1 MRRTQAQHTDPAQQ
15 RSSAAAAAYAGV
27 DVSKDHLDL
36 SVVGADG
43 APLPGLPGLP
53 GAARHRRIAN
63 TPAGVRGLCAVLRD
77 VAGAD
82 GTGLALVVL
91 EATGAYHAPLLA
103 ALCGARLPVAVAN
116 PAQVKAYR
124 QTLLGR
130 NKTDRADALLLARF
144 ARAHG
149 AVLVRYAPPPDEQRH
164 LRQVLAYREQLATRR
179 TALAN
184 QLEAARWRDD
194 AELVAL
200 LEDDLADATRRLR
213 VATVRVRQALAA
225 LPEAVPLQAACGVGP
240 LVVAALLAY
249 LPAAV
254 WGRAKQAAACAGVHP
269 AVRASGRTAFGVLS
283 RAGSAR
289 LRRYLYLA
297 ALAARRHDPDLRAF
311 FERLVARGK
320 APKAALAARMHKLL
334 RRAMGRLRA
343 WRTAPLLLPHTP
355 ALPATA

>member
-184 QLEAARWRDD
+184 QLDAAR
-194 AELVAL
+194 L
-200 LEDDLADATRRLR
+200 LEEVVGQLAQDGGGGDG
-213 VATVRVRQALAA
+213 VA
-225 LPEAVPLQAACGVGP
+225 GDG
-240 LVVAALLAY
+240 
-249 LPAAV
+249 
-254 WGRAKQAAACAGVHP
+254 GAG
-269 AVRASGRTAFGVLS
+269 A
-283 RAGSAR
+283 
-289 LRRYLYLA
+289 
-297 ALAARRHDPDLRAF
+297 D
-311 FERLVARGK
+311 VARG
-320 APKAALAARMHKLL
+320 AVSAAIGADVAEMQLAA
-334 RRAMGRLRA
+334 G
-343 WRTAPLLLPHTP
+343 APLDDVLAAVRP
-355 ALPATA
+355 AGVG